1 MVYVW
6 CSEPRIYAR
15 LCMIGMVMVYVWCSE
30 PRMRIHARLCMIGMA
45 WWFHGFLVP

>member
-1 MVYVW
+1 
-6 CSEPRIYAR
+6 
-15 LCMIGMVMVYVWCSE
+15 MIGMVMVYVWCSE